1 MLPGLFAPTSL
12 LIPTT
17 PVAAATPFPL
27 AESEEFEDRSDY
39 RTASEYTYMPRR
51 QSGVIDPTL
60 VSLLIL
66 RACMTLKH
74 WHSPCTS
81 VSF

>member
-1 MLPGLFAPTSL
+1 M

-27 AESEEFEDRSDY
+27 EEPEEPEGRTDY
-39 RTASEYTYMPRR
+39 RTASESTYMPRR
-51 QSGVIDPTL
+51 QSVIDPTL
-60 VSLLIL
+60 VSFNTL
-66 RACMTLKH
+66 RACVTLKY

>member
-1 MLPGLFAPTSL
+1 MLAGLFSPASL

-17 PVAAATPFPL
+17 PVAAHTPFPL
-27 AESEEFEDRSDY
+27 EESEESEGRSDY
-39 RTASEYTYMPRR
+39 RTASETTYIPRR
-51 QSGVIDPTL
+51 QSVIDPGI
-60 VSLLIL
+60 VSLNTL
-66 RACMTLKH
+66 RACVTLKC